1 MRNSWCNHIL
11 CIHLLLIECAQDE
24 GQYLGA
30 AIFWRAWDRHR
41 GQHRQIWVLHCIW
54 DRHDNCQ
61 RKHRAIVTFSASAS
75 EDTNKLERHIFH
87 HISHTTTLSKNQ
99 YCTPIARWLQTRN
112 PKWEWTPIF
121 RWRKTSWLHHVDP
134 LPLEVARRPASLPL
148 GLEELSG

>member
-1 MRNSWCNHIL
+1 MRNGWCNHIL

-24 GQYLGA
+24 GQYLRA

-75 EDTNKLERHIFH
+75 EDTNWRGIYFIIFPTLLH
-87 HISHTTTLSKNQ
+87 FQKIHTVHQ
-99 YCTPIARWLQTRN
+99 YCTPWLQTRN